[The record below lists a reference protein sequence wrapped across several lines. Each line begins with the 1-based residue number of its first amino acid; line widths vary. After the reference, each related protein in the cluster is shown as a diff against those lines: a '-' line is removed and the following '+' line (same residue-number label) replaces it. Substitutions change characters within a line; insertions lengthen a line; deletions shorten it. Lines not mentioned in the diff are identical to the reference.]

1 MAEPHHKQGSGRQ
14 WIWWYAAAIVAVLLV
29 IGFAY
34 KFSYHYGQT
43 YGQTHASLV
52 SHLRAWFILIIIV
65 LGLVLVAYSAELLVL
80 ALPCMKGLLSERR
93 GRSRQAAE
101 YYRRALDRY
110 LPGGP
115 FPVRNAVRAGGIGI
129 LFVKY
134 DIMDLDPERDRD
146 LALIKKARTAV
157 DRLEDNF
164 LWRHALGNS
173 YFQGLAEAFSLLEAA
188 AFITERTEDATA
200 GRLGRL
206 EERLA
211 KDDPELFT
219 RAMSLYQLGYY
230 QEAAELFDRIAQDYQ
245 EHLDKDDDELIRLLG
260 AYAAWEAGDK
270 AGCQARLR
278 GLQPVNL
285 DVRIHAIGLKGM
297 LASAQGKPEKAV
309 MLLSR
314 VASRVRDTA
323 VDPDAL
329 AWMVSVRA
337 TALRMLGRYEEALAY
352 ASQASSQLQKSGPL
366 MALDSKL
373 EMAQA
378 LNGLGRFDQAL
389 EVAAGATADLDASR
403 YELGGMG
410 NRVTFA
416 RANEKARALA
426 LELAVAS
433 SPCTAAELV
442 ESARVQGLPAKRAD
456 DEVAYATL
464 PVPKTPRRKPRGR
477 RPPRASPSSEDSS
490 LSAARTAA
498 GMAPLTAPP
507 RLRLFAAG
515 GSGADTPD
523 RESSPAGEVVLAH
536 VAAAAAGGEWWW
548 WGSWAAGG
556 HLYWSLIGHD
566 GTVEAAAIPLASLE
580 PVLARLAAALPSLL
594 DGETSGNVAR
604 ARSGALASPDS
615 AVILANELGE
625 MLIPPTLRNL
635 AQARAAGG
643 RPLSLVVAPATELGQ
658 VPFGLLGLGKAGM
671 HLAHGAIIRLGASAA
686 LLEQVR
692 HRKPG
697 GSDQRVLC
705 VIDPCGRELRDPSGN
720 KKTWSLLPDGELE
733 RAGIMEWPWLR
744 DAVIL
749 SRSGHLPALQD
760 SGHPAEQATVDQLG
774 KVLRTAGGGTLA
786 YIGHVS
792 NPSEDVPANASL
804 VLDDDSLSARDLFY
818 DHDPRTWPMPS
829 RVALIGCGSGG
840 TRTPEW
846 LGLAPASLWTGAQI
860 VAVTSWDLIDE
871 ADTWKLAGEVVSV
884 LHRSADP
891 AAEWRVRF
899 MRHLAEWKSRTG
911 PSLLSWGA
919 IQFIGTRPS

>member
-1 MAEPHHKQGSGRQ
+1 MAEPHHKRGSSRR
-14 WIWWYAAAIVAVLLV
+14 WVWLYVAAIVVLLL
-29 IGFAY
+29 IGFEY
-34 KFSYHYGQT
+34 KFSYHF
-43 YGQTHASLV
+43 GQTHASMV
-52 SHLRAWFILIIIV
+52 SHLRAWFILITVV
-65 LGLVLVAYSAELLVL
+65 LGLVLVAYLAELLVL
-80 ALPCMKGLLSERR
+80 ALPWMKGLVSERR

-101 YYRRALDRY
+101 YYRRALGRY

-129 LFVKY
+129 LFMKF

-146 LALIKKARTAV
+146 LALIKKARTAL
-157 DRLEDNF
+157 DRLEGNF
-164 LWRHALGNS
+164 LWRHGLGNS
-173 YFQGLAEAFSLLEAA
+173 YFQDLAESFNLLESL
-188 AFITERTEDATA
+188 AFITERTEDAAA

-211 KDDPELFT
+211 KDDPEPFT
-219 RAMSLYQLGYY
+219 RAISLYQLGYY
-230 QEAAELFDRIAQDYQ
+230 EEAVELFDRIVRDYQ
-245 EHLDKDDDELIRLLG
+245 EYVDKDEVEPIRLLG

-270 AGCQARLR
+270 VGCQARLR
-278 GLQPVNL
+278 GFQSADL
-285 DVRIHAIGLKGM
+285 DVRIHVIGLKGA

-309 MLLSR
+309 ALLSR

-329 AWMVSVRA
+329 AWMASVRA

-352 ASQASSQLQKSGPL
+352 ASQASGQQQKSGPL

-373 EMAQA
+373 EMAHA

-389 EVAAGATADLDASR
+389 AVAAGATADLDSSR

-426 LELAVAS
+426 LELAVVN
-433 SPCTAAELV
+433 SPGTAAELV
-442 ESARVQGLPAKRAD
+442 ESARVQGLPAKQAD
-456 DEVAYATL
+456 DVAYATL
-464 PVPKTPRRKPRGR
+464 PVPKTPRRKPRAR
-477 RPPRASPSSEDSS
+477 RPPQAASSSDDSS
-490 LSAARTAA
+490 LSVARTAA

-507 RLRLFAAG
+507 RLRLFAHG
-515 GSGADTPD
+515 GSGADYPD
-523 RESSPAGEVVLAH
+523 QENSSAGEVVLAH
-536 VAAAAAGGEWWW
+536 VAAAVAGGEWWW

-556 HLYWSLIGHD
+556 QLYWSLTGHD

-604 ARSGALASPDS
+604 ARSGALASPES

-625 MLIPPTLRNL
+625 MLIPPTLRDL
-635 AQARAAGG
+635 AQARASGG
-643 RPLSLVVAPATELGQ
+643 RPLSLVVAPAPELGQ

-686 LLEQVR
+686 LLEQIR

-697 GSDQRVLC
+697 RFDQRVLC
-705 VIDPCGRELRDPSGN
+705 VIDPCGRELREPSGK

-733 RAGIMEWPWLR
+733 QAGVMDWPWLH
-744 DAVIL
+744 DGTIL
-749 SRSGHLPALQD
+749 SRSGHLPALRD

-774 KVLRTAGGGTLA
+774 KMLRTAGGGTLA

-792 NPSEDVPANASL
+792 NASKDVPANASL
-804 VLDDDSLSARDLFY
+804 VLDDDSLSGRDLFY

-840 TRTPEW
+840 TRAPEW
-846 LGLAPASLWTGAQI
+846 LGLAPASLWAGAQI

-899 MRHLAEWKSRTG
+899 IRHVAEWKSRTG
-911 PSLLSWGA
+911 PSPLSWGA